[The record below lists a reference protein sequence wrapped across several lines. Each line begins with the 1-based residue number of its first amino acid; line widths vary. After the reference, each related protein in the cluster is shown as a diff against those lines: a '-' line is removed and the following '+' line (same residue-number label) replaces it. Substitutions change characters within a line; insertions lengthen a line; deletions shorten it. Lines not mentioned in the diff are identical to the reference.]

1 MALKGLSE
9 KSLGIRSGESKMP
22 FRQSLPKGDMLE
34 GKSSS
39 SPFSDPKNQTVD
51 SQTLA
56 KLLADPLILRMVTV
70 LNITS
75 LSILELLE
83 YGFTRTD
90 INHALRVGVLESDN
104 RIIPT
109 RDSKSFV
116 EDLLITF
123 DQYYYQI
130 LGSKLHLS
138 QLGLFLLE
146 CIEGCQTDKEVRDKA
161 MEKFAPEGTF
171 NSPPAR

>member
-1 MALKGLSE
+1 MRVE
-9 KSLGIRSGESKMP
+9 KMP
-22 FRQSLPKGDMLE
+22 FRQSLPKGDMFE
-34 GKSSS
+34 GKSPP
-39 SPFSDPKNQTVD
+39 SPSSDPKDQTVD

-56 KLLADPLILRMVTV
+56 KLLSDPLIIRMVTI

-90 INHALRVGVLESDN
+90 INHALRDGVLESDN
-104 RIIPT
+104 KMLPT
-109 RDSKSFV
+109 RDSKSSLV
-116 EDLLITF
+116 EDFLITF

-130 LGSKLHLS
+130 LGSKLRLS

-146 CIEGCQTDKEVRDKA
+146 CIEGCQTDKEVMDRA
-161 MEKFAPEGTF
+161 RAKFAPEGTF
-171 NSPPAR
+171 NPPPGR